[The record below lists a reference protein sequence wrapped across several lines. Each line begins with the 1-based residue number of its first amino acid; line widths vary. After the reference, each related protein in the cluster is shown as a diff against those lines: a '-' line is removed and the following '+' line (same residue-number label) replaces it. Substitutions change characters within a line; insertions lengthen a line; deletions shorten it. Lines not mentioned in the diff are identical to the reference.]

1 MLFGPIGKMDSRC
14 AVCGIMIIRSMVQY
28 KNKAS
33 GRISIFIMAVP
44 IMLILLSG
52 TLFGGCGIIDNGR
65 VLVTER
71 FSSNKEMDAAVETVD
86 IFFDLLM
93 GKNYSEAYKYLSSED
108 KSKGSEQ
115 DFIMEFSDITDIVTV
130 EINWVEVKNNIALV
144 GIDIVDSYDGGEK
157 MYKDI
162 EVSLI
167 KEEDERWKIVF
178 WN

>member
-1 MLFGPIGKMDSRC
+1 MYGMQYRIKE
-14 AVCGIMIIRSMVQY
+14 SMAQH

-33 GRISIFIMAVP
+33 GKISIFIMAVL
-44 IMLILLSG
+44 LILPSG
-52 TLFGGCGIIDNGR
+52 ALFGGCGMVDNGR
-65 VLVTER
+65 VFLTER
-71 FSSNKEMDAAVETVD
+71 FSSDKEMDAAVETVD

-130 EINWVEVKNNIALV
+130 EINWVEVKNNTALV
-144 GIDIVDSYDGGEK
+144 GIDILDSYDGGEK

-167 KEEDERWKIVF
+167 KEEDESWRIVF
-178 WN
+178 WNWAEELK

>member
-1 MLFGPIGKMDSRC
+1 MRYRKIETM
-14 AVCGIMIIRSMVQY
+14 AEY
-28 KNKAS
+28 KNIES
-33 GRISIFIMAVP
+33 GRISILIIM
-44 IMLILLSG
+44 ILLVILSSG
-52 TLFGGCGIIDNGR
+52 VLSGGCGIIDNGR

-71 FSSNKEMDAAVETVD
+71 FSSDKEMDVAVETVD

-93 GKNYSEAYKYLSSED
+93 EKNYAEAYKYLSSED
-108 KSKGSEQ
+108 KRGRSEQ

-144 GIDIVDSYDGGEK
+144 GIDIMDNYDGEEK

-167 KEEDERWKIVF
+167 KEEDESWKIVF

>member
-1 MLFGPIGKMDSRC
+1 MQRRIKKPMD
-14 AVCGIMIIRSMVQY
+14 QY
-28 KNKAS
+28 KNIGS
-33 GRISIFIMAVP
+33 VRISIL
-44 IMLILLSG
+44 LIIILFLLSG
-52 TLFGGCGIIDNGR
+52 VLFGGCSIIDNGR

-86 IFFDLLM
+86 IFFNLLM
-93 GKNYSEAYKYLSSED
+93 EENYGEAYKYLSSKD
-108 KSKGSEQ
+108 KNSGSEQ

-144 GIDIVDSYDGGEK
+144 GIDIIDNYDDEEK

-167 KEEDERWKIVF
+167 KEEDESWKIVF